1 MKTTKRALRS
11 RFARAM
17 LSALLLA
24 VLGAS
29 GAASAA
35 NVTVISYDAAGEGF
49 NDPTPSAPVGG
60 NPGTTIGAQR
70 FNAFQYAR
78 TSGARS
84 SIAQS
89 SFGWGRGS
97 IP

>member
-1 MKTTKRALRS
+1 MKTTTLGIRS
-11 RFARAM
+11 RVARAV
-17 LSALLLA
+17 LGAALLA
-24 VLGAS
+24 VLGAFDAAH
-29 GAASAA
+29 AAS
-35 NVTVISYDAAGEGF
+35 VTVISYDGAGEGF
-49 NDPTPSAPVGG
+49 NDPTPIAPVGG